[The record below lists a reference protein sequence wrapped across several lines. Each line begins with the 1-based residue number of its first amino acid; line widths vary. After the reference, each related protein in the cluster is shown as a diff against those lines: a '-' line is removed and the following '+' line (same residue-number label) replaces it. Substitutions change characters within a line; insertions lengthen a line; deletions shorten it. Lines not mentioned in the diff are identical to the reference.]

1 MYYLIYVINSNQLV
15 KEFKSLRSLN
25 LFKNKFLKENSV
37 NDINA
42 GWIEFSFK
50 GEVLSNEGTSI
61 YYINTLTK

>member
-1 MYYLIYVINSNQLV
+1 MYYLIYVKNSNQLV
-15 KEFKSLRSLN
+15 QEFKSLRSLN